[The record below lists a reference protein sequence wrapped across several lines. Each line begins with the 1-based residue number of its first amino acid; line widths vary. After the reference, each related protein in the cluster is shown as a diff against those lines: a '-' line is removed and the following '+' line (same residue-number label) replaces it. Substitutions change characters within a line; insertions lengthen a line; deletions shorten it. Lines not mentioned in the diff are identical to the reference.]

1 MAMMPNLMD
10 IETNMKK
17 ILLAVTL
24 VLVYNNSMACTTTTI
39 VSGGKYVVC
48 TVCPNSTVC
57 I

>member
-1 MAMMPNLMD
+1 
-10 IETNMKK
+10 MKK

-24 VLVYNNSMACTTTTI
+24 VLVYNNSMACVTTTI

-57 I
+57 V